1 MKSPKTFEEELGKRY
16 LLYLRDMSR
25 KIIFGSAKSSAGDYT
40 RILVLNSRKK
50 DDTKFSRMTEWTLRD
65 LRLKGKEGAKL
76 AEKQS
81 DIGNGIFCAAGII
94 AGVIS
99 GKSTQRGKTS
109 VIAAPLIY
117 GRIEFEE
124 NGESE
129 IEEWLLNYDLAT
141 ELLSGLDDE
150 KSEGAL
156 NLEVSGIRPAE
167 VIRGLEERLEML
179 QTDDLDEVSN
189 VSQDYHEFLSS
200 ILNLEFGDCPSPIVA
215 VKIAMGLSD
224 AKEEGVNIVNG
235 DWIFTAPVPAGLNT
249 YSALQDIAK
258 KLNMIDER
266 R

>member
-1 MKSPKTFEEELGKRY
+1 MSYLHEEELGKRY

-25 KIIFGSAKSSAGDYT
+25 KVIFGSAKSSAGDYT

-50 DDTKFSRMTEWTLRD
+50 DDTRFSRMTEWTLQD
-65 LRLKGKEGAKL
+65 LRSKGKEGAKL

-99 GKSTQRGKTS
+99 GKATQRGKTS

-117 GRIEFEE
+117 GQVQFEE
-124 NGESE
+124 SGESE

-141 ELLSGLDDE
+141 ELLSGLDDD
-150 KSEGAL
+150 KAEGSI

-167 VIRGLEERLEML
+167 VIRSLEERLEAL
-179 QTDDLDEVSN
+179 QTEDLTEVN
-189 VSQDYHEFLSS
+189 KVAQDYKEFLSS
-200 ILNLEFGDCPSPIVA
+200 VLNVEFGDCPSPIVA

-224 AKEEGVNIVNG
+224 AKEEGVNVVEG
-235 DWIFTAPVPAGLNT
+235 DWVFTAPVPSGLNT
-249 YSALQDIAK
+249 YTALQDIAK
-258 KLNMIDER
+258 KLSSEVN
-266 R
+266 